1 MSPLEGAQR
10 DAHWCPHRLGAASPT
25 GLRQRP
31 AWGSRRPIR
40 SICISLLI
48 ITFGPVYV
56 ALPLQM
62 ASHTPTAEPPAG
74 QSVPPRAAAACAPA
88 AHGVGEL
95 CAYSPAGRPPQN
107 IASLMLG
114 RRLPVRVEAATGMG
128 EKSVDSVPYLILYST
143 CEPADCVRRPS
154 AACTEPPE
162 CRARAR
168 PPIPMAAPLRA
179 RKRAEIFS
187 TVPCRYRRF

>member
-1 MSPLEGAQR
+1 M
-10 DAHWCPHRLGAASPT
+10 
-25 GLRQRP
+25 
-31 AWGSRRPIR
+31 
-40 SICISLLI
+40 
-48 ITFGPVYV
+48 YV
-56 ALPLQM
+56 ALPPQM

-95 CAYSPAGRPPQN
+95 CAYSPAGRPLQLQN

-143 CEPADCVRRPS
+143 CKPADCGLHGATGVPGTS
-154 AACTEPPE
+154 ATAY
-162 CRARAR
+162 
-168 PPIPMAAPLRA
+168 INGGAAAYPQVCPLRLPTPGGAGGAHRRRRQRLAAA
-179 RKRAEIFS
+179 RTALPA
-187 TVPCRYRRF
+187 VVGA

>member
-1 MSPLEGAQR
+1 MP
-10 DAHWCPHRLGAASPT
+10 P
-25 GLRQRP
+25 
-31 AWGSRRPIR
+31 
-40 SICISLLI
+40 
-48 ITFGPVYV
+48 
-56 ALPLQM
+56 QM

-95 CAYSPAGRPPQN
+95 CAYSPAGRPLQN

-143 CEPADCVRRPS
+143 CKPADRGLHGATGVPGTS
-154 AACTEPPE
+154 ATAYINGGAAACPQV
-162 CRARAR
+162 C
-168 PPIPMAAPLRA
+168 PLRLPTPGGAGGAHRRRRQREPFTLPLRPYPSPMLGCA
-179 RKRAEIFS
+179 RTMRVCARGGLPERA
-187 TVPCRYRRF
+187 TVFQ